1 MKSLRLVVIFLVVL
15 SVFAINARADA
26 YHRATVTFSQP
37 VEIPGK
43 VLPQGKY
50 IFEVIDPG
58 AHLVRI
64 TDVSGTHVYATLFTV
79 PDYKLRT
86 PEGNLFTFEERA
98 QGAPEAIH
106 SWFLPGNNLGEEFI
120 YPRR

>member
-1 MKSLRLVVIFLVVL
+1 MKSFRLVLTFLLVL
-15 SVFAINARADA
+15 SLTVFAINARADA
-26 YHRATVTFSQP
+26 YHKATVTFSQP

-79 PDYKLRT
+79 PEYKLRT
-86 PEGNLFTFEERA
+86 PEENTFTFEERE
-98 QGAPEAIH
+98 QGAPKAID
-106 SWFLPGNNLGEEFI
+106 SWFLPGENLGE
-120 YPRR
+120 

>member
-50 IFEVIDPG
+50 MFEVIDPG

-64 TDVSGTHVYATLFTV
+64 TDVAGTHIYATLFTV
-79 PDYKLRT
+79 PEYRVKT
-86 PEGNLFTFEERA
+86 PEEAIFTFEEREH
-98 QGAPEAIH
+98 GAPEAIH
-106 SWFLPGNNLGEEFI
+106 SWFLP
-120 YPRR
+120 